1 VASKTTLTNQ
11 MQLRI
16 TLTLVL
22 LLATFGSALA
32 QQPTK
37 SDSVAL
43 NYGFVSPNTSEGM
56 KLEDAIR
63 GMNSTEEASLL
74 RRTKNLGC
82 VVKRKISTLR
92 AVGSWS
98 DGAEHS
104 ILLRTKTDEATI
116 RYLMSRLGRDAN
128 QKAILYFHPNASG
141 TATLYTVRPPSRL
154 RGVVTIAGILDRAG
168 IAFRTLVPTKQRT
181 FIYIVDLEGTLAAKV
196 KAAAKRLHASYSTHR
211 GNANFIGDDA
221 VREKGQ
227 AVFAQEVKDYETKH
241 PNLPPPCDS
250 N

>member
-1 VASKTTLTNQ
+1 

-16 TLTLVL
+16 KLTLIL
-22 LLATFGSALA
+22 FLASGSTLA
-32 QQPTK
+32 QQAPRK
-37 SDSVAL
+37 DSAAL
-43 NYGFVSPNTSEGM
+43 NYGFVSPNTREGL

-63 GMNSTEEASLL
+63 GMNSTEEGSLL
-74 RRTKNLGC
+74 RRAKNLGC
-82 VVKRKISTLR
+82 VVKRKVSTLR

-116 RYLMSRLGRDAN
+116 RYLTSRLGRDAN
-128 QKAILYFHPNASG
+128 QKSVLYFHPSASG
-141 TATLYTVRPPSRL
+141 TATLYAVRPPSRL
-154 RGVVTIAGILDRAG
+154 RGFAAISGILDRAG
-168 IAFRTLVPTKQRT
+168 IAFRTLVSTRQNT
-181 FIYIVDLEGTLAAKV
+181 LIYIVDLEGTLVTKV
-196 KAAAKRLHASYSTHR
+196 KDAAKRLHASYRAQR

-227 AVFAQEVKDYETKH
+227 AIFAQEVKDYESKH
-241 PNLPPPCDS
+241 PNLPPPCLS

>member
-1 VASKTTLTNQ
+1 

-16 TLTLVL
+16 KLTLIL
-22 LLATFGSALA
+22 FLASGSALA
-32 QQPTK
+32 QQAPRK
-37 SDSVAL
+37 DSAAL
-43 NYGFVSPNTSEGM
+43 NYGFVSPNTREGL

-63 GMNSTEEASLL
+63 GMNSTEEVSLL
-74 RRTKNLGC
+74 RRAKNLGC
-82 VVKRKISTLR
+82 VVKRKVSTLR

-116 RYLMSRLGRDAN
+116 RYLTSRLGRDAN
-128 QKAILYFHPNASG
+128 QKSVLYFHPSASG
-141 TATLYTVRPPSRL
+141 TATLYAVRPPSRL
-154 RGVVTIAGILDRAG
+154 RGFAAISGILDRAG
-168 IAFRTLVPTKQRT
+168 IAFRTLVSTRQNT
-181 FIYIVDLEGTLAAKV
+181 LIYIVDLEGTLVTKV
-196 KAAAKRLHASYSTHR
+196 KDAAKRLHASYRAQR

-227 AVFAQEVKDYETKH
+227 AIFAQEVKDYESKH
-241 PNLPPPCDS
+241 PNLPPPCLS

>member
-1 VASKTTLTNQ
+1 

-16 TLTLVL
+16 RLIVAFLLT
-22 LLATFGSALA
+22 TCGSALA
-32 QQPTK
+32 QQTPRNN
-37 SDSVAL
+37 SAEI
-43 NYGFVSPNTSEGM
+43 NYGFVSPNTREGL

-63 GMNSTEEASLL
+63 GMDSTEEANLL
-74 RRTKNLGC
+74 RRAKNLGC
-82 VVKRKISTLR
+82 VVKRKISTLP

-141 TATLYTVRPPSRL
+141 TATLYSVRPPSRL
-154 RGVVTIAGILDRAG
+154 RGFAAISGILDRAG
-168 IAFRTLVPTKQRT
+168 IVFRTLVPTKQRT
-181 FIYIVDLEGTLAAKV
+181 FIYVVDLEGTLAAKV
-196 KAAAKRLHASYSTHR
+196 MDAAKRLRASYRARR

-227 AVFAQEVKDYETKH
+227 VVFAQEVKDYETKH
-241 PNLPPPCDS
+241 PNLPPPCIG

>member
-1 VASKTTLTNQ
+1 

-16 TLTLVL
+16 KLTIVL
-22 LLATFGSALA
+22 LLATCGSALA

-37 SDSVAL
+37 NDSAAL
-43 NYGFVSPNTSEGM
+43 NYGFVSPNTRDGL

-63 GMNSTEEASLL
+63 GMNSTEEVNLL
-74 RRTKNLGC
+74 RRARNLGC

-141 TATLYTVRPPSRL
+141 TAMLYAVRPPSRL
-154 RGVVTIAGILDRAG
+154 RGFAAISGILDRAG
-168 IAFRTLVPTKQRT
+168 ILFRTIVPTKQST
-181 FIYIVDLEGTLAAKV
+181 LVYVVDLEGTLAAKV
-196 KAAAKRLHASYSTHR
+196 NDAAKRLRASYRALR
-211 GNANFIGDDA
+211 GNAGFIGDDA
-221 VREKGQ
+221 IREKGQ

-241 PNLPPPCDS
+241 PNLPPPCVS